1 MDTFKSKFK
10 LKNFVV
16 KSFSITREPGKQG
29 TADLDLKPY
38 AIHNPAKRHFQLI
51 LEIKLKDK
59 QSSYQIDMLAMGN
72 FEFQKGLEQKELTG
86 YFLTNAP
93 ALIFPYVRSYISA
106 VTALSGLSA
115 INLPVMN
122 LSSLKPLLQANIS
135 VVDE

>member
-1 MDTFKSKFK
+1 MNTFKSKFK

-29 TADLDLKPY
+29 TADLVLKP
-38 AIHNPAKRHFQLI
+38 
-51 LEIKLKDK
+51 
-59 QSSYQIDMLAMGN
+59 S
-72 FEFQKGLEQKELTG
+72 G